1 MNKDEC
7 NQYLLSKPEADLDYP
22 FGADVAV
29 YKVAGKMFATLS
41 YGKIPPDF
49 PACDNM
55 NLKCVPEQ
63 AIELRDVFNAVIAG
77 YHMNKKHWNSII
89 LDGTV
94 PEGEMKRM
102 IDMSYALVVAGLPK
116 AKQNY
121 FYTAYP
127 DSFSW

>member
-1 MNKDEC
+1 MHK
-7 NQYLLSKPEADLDYP
+7 QAIKAYLMEKPEAVLDYP
-22 FGADVAV
+22 FGSDVEV

-41 YGKIPPDF
+41 FGKIHPDF

-55 NLKCVPEQ
+55 NLKCDPEQ
-63 AIELRDVFNAVIAG
+63 AIELRDIFNSVIAG

-94 PEGEMKRM
+94 PGGEIKRM
-102 IDMSYALVVAGLPK
+102 IDLSYALVVLSLTK
-116 AKQNY
+116 AQKNY

-127 DSFSW
+127 SEFNL